1 MCGERCYHIQEET
14 DFSIRRKMGIFMDV
28 KICEWSAV
36 LEMAFKLLRGSKQY
50 NFKVSYMCGA
60 SVFGL

>member
-1 MCGERCYHIQEET
+1 
-14 DFSIRRKMGIFMDV
+14 MGIFMDV